1 MPNLNVG
8 PKPIMNFNNQTPSSN
23 FNRPNNTTSVNQN
36 TPAPLSESEEFVL
49 KSFEGYRDS
58 YFETFSDETKQ
69 KQRERAI
76 GRKQSNET
84 IQKKA
89 DAIRGMK
96 REKKLCPHC
105 EKLVAVNGYTRW
117 HGDNCRLR

>member
-69 KQRERAI
+69 KDFNNKI
-76 GRKQSNET
+76 VSLSNKLKNHDVKQNLLNILTEF
-84 IQKKA
+84 I
-89 DAIRGMK
+89 
-96 REKKLCPHC
+96 
-105 EKLVAVNGYTRW
+105 NGKFYFFIF
-117 HGDNCRLR
+117 